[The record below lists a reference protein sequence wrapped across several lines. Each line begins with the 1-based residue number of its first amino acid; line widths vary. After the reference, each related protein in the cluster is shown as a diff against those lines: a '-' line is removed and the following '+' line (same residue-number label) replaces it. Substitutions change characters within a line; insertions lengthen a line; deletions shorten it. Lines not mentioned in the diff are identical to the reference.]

1 MYGHTTSTQTTPTPL
16 PCPAPAAPPDSEAQ
30 PAVPACVLA
39 AVAER
44 HELSGAVLTLL
55 PPPLLLL
62 SSPCVAWDRG
72 GPAQITEKDGVD
84 STRSR
89 GAYRRER
96 GTRRGGGRRV
106 PITDREGMTT
116 SPSMFDSSN
125 NEAWNLKV
133 VRGDPD
139 PWTAGVCGGARLYSF
154 DVIVLQSVPNL
165 CRFECLS
172 LVLEAKR

>member
-30 PAVPACVLA
+30 PAVPACFLA

-62 SSPCVAWDRG
+62 SSPCMAWDREG
-72 GPAQITEKDGVD
+72 SAQMTEKDGVD

-89 GAYRRER
+89 GSYRRER
-96 GTRRGGGRRV
+96 GTRRGGG
-106 PITDREGMTT
+106 D
-116 SPSMFDSSN
+116 
-125 NEAWNLKV
+125 A
-133 VRGDPD
+133 
-139 PWTAGVCGGARLYSF
+139 
-154 DVIVLQSVPNL
+154 
-165 CRFECLS
+165 CR
-172 LVLEAKR
+172 